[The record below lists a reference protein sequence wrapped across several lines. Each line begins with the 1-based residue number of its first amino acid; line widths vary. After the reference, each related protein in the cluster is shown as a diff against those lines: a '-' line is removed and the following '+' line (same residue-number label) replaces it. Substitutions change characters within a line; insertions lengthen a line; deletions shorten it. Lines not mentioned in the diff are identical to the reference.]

1 MFSDSASLYSTS
13 SQTPL
18 VGKDTKKSR
27 SLFRRILNKIDE
39 ATAPTSSPQDMFDE
53 IMAINAS
60 SGDPH
65 VKAYMAHRTSALA
78 SSEMP
83 TSTTKKTKKVRSQ
96 PTGQEIADEIMRI
109 NATSGHPSIQA
120 YSAYMTMR

>member
-1 MFSDSASLYSTS
+1 
-13 SQTPL
+13 
-18 VGKDTKKSR
+18 
-27 SLFRRILNKIDE
+27 
-39 ATAPTSSPQDMFDE
+39 MFDE

-65 VKAYMAHRTSALA
+65 VKVSILSETGCLVRTSADGFPPAQAYMAHRTSALA

-83 TSTTKKTKKVRSQ
+83 TSTTKKAKKVRSQ

-109 NATSGHPSIQA
+109 NATSGHPSIQVSSSRSRCVGRKLTRRLDPRRPTA
-120 YSAYMTMR
+120 RT